1 MQQKKISM
9 NIDTTLL
16 SKIDNFA
23 EVMGV
28 NRSSAIA
35 FISNI
40 YFLNTQETKEIDRIG
55 GNGKGGI
62 NGTSKV

>member
-1 MQQKKISM
+1 MKQKKISM
-9 NIDTTLL
+9 NIDTKLL

-23 EVMGV
+23 EAMGV

-40 YFLNTQETKEIDRIG
+40 YFCNLQETKEIDRIS